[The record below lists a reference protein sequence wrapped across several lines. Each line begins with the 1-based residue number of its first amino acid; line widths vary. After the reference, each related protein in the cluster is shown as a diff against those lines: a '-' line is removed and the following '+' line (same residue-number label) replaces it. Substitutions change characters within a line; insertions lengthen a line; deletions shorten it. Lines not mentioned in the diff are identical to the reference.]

1 MILYS
6 ITIKKFITGNTTCQ
20 SSRGRLEQLK
30 IKILYKINKERYT
43 SRYFKMRKV
52 WQSSKVKDKVLQN

>member
-6 ITIKKFITGNTTCQ
+6 ITIKSFITGNTTCQ
-20 SSRGRLEQLK
+20 LSHGRLKQLK

-43 SRYFKMRKV
+43 SGYFKMRKV
-52 WQSSKVKDKVLQN
+52 WQISKVKDKVLQN